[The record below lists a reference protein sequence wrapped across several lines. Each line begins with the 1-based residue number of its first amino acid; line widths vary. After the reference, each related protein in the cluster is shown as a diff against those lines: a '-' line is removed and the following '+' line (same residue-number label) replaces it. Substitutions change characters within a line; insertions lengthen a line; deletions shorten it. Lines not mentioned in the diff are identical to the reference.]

1 LICLEIKTFAEISK
15 VWDSKLY
22 MFIKKKPIDPYACA
36 NFKSIAI
43 IVPEIITNL
52 LAEDTWRKSSFNQT
66 FWSIR
71 KLQMVLEVKKIFN
84 YLLDR
89 FRIYSV
95 LKTN

>member
-1 LICLEIKTFAEISK
+1 
-15 VWDSKLY
+15 

-71 KLQMVLEVKKIFN
+71 KLQMVLEVKKTHIRHPGKIFN